1 MISKPRKYNL
11 DLIFYIKPNSIW
23 NFNLICSLPVAL
35 SIGRDCLSIDHSSAH
50 ELMEA
55 TKEASR
61 GSWRPRASGRLQGIA
76 LDGAGFWTTNMGNV
90 KSKLWTRW
98 LAPEHRCVVPFRSFS
113 EFNNAVA
120 GDETRPSLCFADI
133 WTNWTS
139 GREVKGG
146 RRDHERALCVTF
158 HGAERGG
165 NSATGYSPSAARYTL
180 YLAAGLMGS
189 AP

>member
-1 MISKPRKYNL
+1 
-11 DLIFYIKPNSIW
+11 
-23 NFNLICSLPVAL
+23 
-35 SIGRDCLSIDHSSAH
+35 
-50 ELMEA
+50 
-55 TKEASR
+55 
-61 GSWRPRASGRLQGIA
+61 
-76 LDGAGFWTTNMGNV
+76 MGNV

-98 LAPEHRCVVPFRSFS
+98 PAPEHRCVVPFRSFS

-165 NSATGYSPSAARYTL
+165 NSATGYSPGISLDRRR
-180 YLAAGLMGS
+180 S
-189 AP
+189 